1 MDIFLKE
8 LLVKLTT
15 LMIYIILYIVL
26 LPFIVLIKSINF
38 FRKNQNH
45 DLIRGRDTHIF
56 KYFPTYKFTKTH
68 KDYLFNIINE
78 HKNEKEYSRKT
89 LLQMIYFSK
98 YFGLFFYYINWS
110 GRLKIKNSFFN
121 KQREFIWFKKY
132 YIDSL
137 DFLWILLEKN
147 YHKENDLNKLIIAII
162 KYSDYQKIGLFNYI
176 GNVMDLLL
184 LSKIEEVDLLDF
196 TITVLNYF
204 KEKEDLIQ
212 GYYCSIKSNDTIDVK
227 HFMERMFYRVELK
240 NDKIVDKT
248 LDILNL
254 LQTNDEKINMLLI
267 LINEEIKENLITTKD
282 INMFKLTLS
291 LLILLNYDIKIY
303 IEKLKKILKGEDF
316 HKIQN
321 YILFYQLNQKLIKS
335 DKKEKIIK
343 I

>member
-8 LLVKLTT
+8 LLVKLIISI
-15 LMIYIILYIVL
+15 IYIILYIVL

-38 FRKNQNH
+38 FGKNQNH

-56 KYFPTYKFTKTH
+56 NYFPTYKFTKKH
-68 KDYLFNIINE
+68 KDYLFKIINE
-78 HKNEKEYSRKT
+78 HKIDKEFSRKT

-98 YFGLFFYYINWS
+98 CFGLFFYYINWN
-110 GRLKIKNSFFN
+110 GRLNIKNSFFN
-121 KQREFIWFKKY
+121 KQREIIWFKKY

-147 YHKENDLNKLIIAII
+147 YHKEHDLNKFLISII
-162 KYSDYQKIGLFNYI
+162 KYSKYQKIGLFNYI
-176 GNVMDLLL
+176 GNIIDLLL
-184 LSKIEEVDLLDF
+184 LSKIEEVELLDF

-204 KEKEDLIQ
+204 KDKEYLFEGNSIQ
-212 GYYCSIKSNDTIDVK
+212 SNGTIDVK
-227 HFMERMFYRVELK
+227 HFMERLFYRIELK

-248 LDILNL
+248 LEVLDF
-254 LQTNDEKINMLLI
+254 LQTNNEKIDMLLS
-267 LINEEIKENLITTKD
+267 LMNEKIKENLITAKD

-291 LLILLNYDIKIY
+291 LLILLNYDIKNY
-303 IEKLKKILKGEDF
+303 IEKLKKILKEEEF
-316 HKIQN
+316 HKIKN
-321 YILFYQLNQKLIKS
+321 YILFYQLNQKFIKS

>member
-8 LLVKLTT
+8 LLVKLIISI
-15 LMIYIILYIVL
+15 IYMILYIVL

-56 KYFPTYKFTKTH
+56 NYFPTYKFTKKH
-68 KDYLFNIINE
+68 KEYLFKIINE
-78 HKNEKEYSRKT
+78 HKSDKEYSRKT
-89 LLQMIYFSK
+89 LLQIIYFSK
-98 YFGLFFYYINWS
+98 CFGLFFYYINWN
-110 GRLKIKNSFFN
+110 GRLNIKNSFFN
-121 KQREFIWFKKY
+121 KQREIIWFKNY

-147 YHKENDLNKLIIAII
+147 YHKEHDLNKLLISII
-162 KYSDYQKIGLFNYI
+162 KYSKYQKVGVFNYI
-176 GNVMDLLL
+176 GNIIDLLL
-184 LSKIEEVDLLDF
+184 LSKIEEIDLLDC

-204 KEKEDLIQ
+204 KDKQYLFE
-212 GYYCSIKSNDTIDVK
+212 GNYCSIKSNGPIDVK
-227 HFMERMFYRVELK
+227 HFMERLFYRIELK
-240 NDKIVDKT
+240 NEQIVDKT
-248 LDILNL
+248 LEVLDF
-254 LQTNDEKINMLLI
+254 LQTKNENINMLLI
-267 LINEEIKENLITTKD
+267 LINEKIKENLIKTKD

-303 IEKLKKILKGEDF
+303 MEKLKKILKEEDF

-321 YILFYQLNQKLIKS
+321 YILFYELNQKLINS

>member
-1 MDIFLKE
+1 MDIFVKE

-15 LMIYIILYIVL
+15 LMICIILYIVL

-38 FRKNQNH
+38 FSKNQNH

-56 KYFPTYKFTKTH
+56 NYFPTYKFTKTH

-78 HKNEKEYSRKT
+78 HKNEKEYSKKT

-98 YFGLFFYYINWS
+98 FFGLFFYYINWN

-121 KQREFIWFKKY
+121 KQKEVIWFKKY

-137 DFLWILLEKN
+137 DFFWILLREK
-147 YHKENDLNKLIIAII
+147 YHQEHDLNKLLISII

-176 GNVMDLLL
+176 GNIIDLLL

-204 KEKEDLIQ
+204 KEKEDLIE

-227 HFMERMFYRVELK
+227 NFMERLFYRIELK
-240 NDKIVDKT
+240 NNKIVDKT
-248 LDILNL
+248 LEVLDF
-254 LQTNDEKINMLLI
+254 LQTNNEKIDMLLI
-267 LINEEIKENLITTKD
+267 LINEEIKGNLITTKD

-303 IEKLKKILKGEDF
+303 IEKLKKILKEEDF
-316 HKIQN
+316 HKIKN

-335 DKKEKIIK
+335 NKKEIIIK